1 MTRLDDAVAADEP
14 DDNAVDVSGGYVE
27 RSGLDR
33 ALDIMLLIATGL
45 LGLAVVIAL
54 VGVSN
59 TLSLSVVERVREN
72 ALLRALGLTRAQQR
86 LMLAGEAAL
95 MALVAVVVGHCARHR
110 LRLGRHGDGD
120 RQGDRAAGGAGR
132 SRGCGWPG
140 RRRSRW
146 LAGLA
151 ASVLPGRRAAR
162 IAPAAALAEP

>member
-1 MTRLDDAVAADEP
+1 MCAIDDAIAASAG
-14 DDNAVDVSGGYVE
+14 DDADVDVRGGYVE

-33 ALDIMLLIATGL
+33 ALDIMLMISTGL

-54 VGVSN
+54 FGVSN
-59 TLSLSVVERVREN
+59 TLSLSVVERMREN

-95 MALVAVVVGHCARHR
+95 MAIVATVVGVVLGIAFGWAATVTVIGKVTDNPALLDVPWTRLALVAVVA
-110 LRLGRHGDGD
+110 L
-120 RQGDRAAGGAGR
+120 
-132 SRGCGWPG
+132 
-140 RRRSRW
+140 

-162 IAPAAALAEP
+162 MAPAPPLT